1 MTKHSTVKSPRKVYL
16 AIVGISTAVMLVLG
30 LIGTVITYPT
40 EQHRAVARQQQHVID
55 QHGGGAFNVD
65 ALNSKEYT
73 DLANSPQATYSATA
87 NGVVSFV
94 QFILY
99 CILLGLVYNYLRR
112 KNVSPTR
119 RALGATVFL
128 VTLSSQISSILLL
141 LPMHWLLAQPI
152 GWGVWTIPL
161 YLLTFATSL
170 GLSFIIVWLF
180 ERDYNKRHSF
190 TVE

>member
-1 MTKHSTVKSPRKVYL
+1 MTKHLTVKSPRKVYL
-16 AIVGISTAVMLVLG
+16 AIVGISTAILLAISIV
-30 LIGTVITYPT
+30 GTVATYPT
-40 EQHRAVARQQQHVID
+40 EQHRTVARQEQSIID
-55 QHGGGAFNVD
+55 QHGGGALNVD
-65 ALNSKEYT
+65 ALNSREYT
-73 DLANSPQATYSATA
+73 DLANSPQATYSSVA
-87 NGVVSFV
+87 NGIVSFV

-128 VTLSSQISSILLL
+128 VALSSQISSILLL
-141 LPMHWLLAQPI
+141 LPMHWLLTQPI
-152 GWGVWTIPL
+152 SWGIWTIPL

-190 TVE
+190 TVD